1 MRRIRRSASTI
12 IVGNS
17 VFDDDD
23 GIAEGVEDPD
33 PLSLVGGRFDGRY
46 QVAEKIGEGGMA
58 IVYRALDTASGEK
71 VALKILLPALADDAI
86 AMKRLYREAELGA
99 RLEHRNLCHI
109 IRIAERD
116 GSVYVVMPYLE
127 GESLAVR
134 AWRAVELPLAV
145 TADLVR
151 DLAAGLHAAHEVGV
165 IHRDLKPENIMI
177 VPNPD
182 GTERAV
188 VLDFGLA
195 TDTREA
201 VGRTKLTMMGM
212 VVGTPEFMSPEQ
224 MRGRDLDRRSDVYSL
239 AFMTSELLTGEAPF
253 GGKTV
258 QQMAMARMRGQLI
271 PIRTQRPDLAFP
283 EAVEQVLAKALSVD
297 PNARYPTALAFGEA
311 FCRAAGR

>member
-1 MRRIRRSASTI
+1 MGR
-12 IVGNS
+12 
-17 VFDDDD
+17 
-23 GIAEGVEDPD
+23 IAEGVEDPD
-33 PLSLVGGRFDGRY
+33 PLDLVGRLFDGRY

-58 IVYRALDTASGEK
+58 IVHRALDIASGED
-71 VALKILLPALADDAI
+71 VALKILLPALADDVI

-99 RLEHRNLCHI
+99 RLAHRNLCHI
-109 IRIAERD
+109 SRIAERD
-116 GSVYVVMPYLE
+116 GRVYVVMPFLL

-134 AWRAVELPLAV
+134 AWRAVELPLST
-145 TADLVR
+145 TADWVR
-151 DLAAGLHAAHEVGV
+151 DIAAGLHAAHEVGV

-195 TDTREA
+195 AETREA
-201 VGRTKLTMMGM
+201 GDRTKLTMMGM

-239 AFMTSELLTGEAPF
+239 AFMTSELLTGQPPF

-271 PIRTQRPDLAFP
+271 SLRAQRPDLDFP
-283 EAVEQVLAKALSVD
+283 EAVERVLAKALSVQPD
-297 PNARYPTALAFGEA
+297 ARYATAPEFAEA
-311 FCRAAGR
+311 FCEAAGRGRGVT